1 MISKK
6 KINGWAAVALV
17 FLVCAVVYGLLSS
30 YPRELAVYSDELRYL
45 DVARS
50 LLQGR
55 GLRVRNMPSDYQ
67 KILYPLC
74 ILPALLLLRTTAAQI
89 TAIGWLN
96 AVYMASAVFPAY
108 ALARAMRLNPR
119 RTAFLVGVTAVLPT
133 MSAAATFM
141 SETVFLPLSLWQVY
155 FFLRAMLAAPR
166 ARVGWCA
173 AAGAFCYLL
182 YLNKEVALYYLIA
195 WVLVRG
201 WVWWHD
207 KAGWRAELACNAA
220 LLGSFLACFV
230 LAKVTLF
237 RGLGN
242 SYNQTGW
249 LTGEQWRFLPFALV
263 CDALFTVLAF
273 WVYPVLLPL
282 CGLHRPRRGSDARR
296 TQLPLFLLLCLGIGV
311 AVIAWSITVRE
322 DLHDPSPRQH
332 MRYLEPLLIPLL
344 AVTMNTLDEALTPAR
359 KRFLAALTA
368 LWGIGF
374 IVVCRAIGAGAGDN
388 TLLQWFDFVADRT
401 DRLPGGSQTLWLA
414 VWRVCIV
421 LGVAVLGAVLVRHR
435 GRRVLAAATLVLC
448 AACYLGEWRINRW
461 TYAIPAESAAGASA
475 LNESLA
481 ALDGKVLFLPYG
493 VRQRDSQLIETYIAR
508 DVYIVEYETL
518 LQSGVLAD
526 GVLDLTA
533 EAVGPEYPGRAYT
546 DLDAADWVLAAE
558 GVPLDTTTLEKADA
572 VCPAGYVLYRN
583 PDAQRVRFVVS

>member
-1 MISKK
+1 MVSKK

-74 ILPALLLLRTTAAQI
+74 ILPALLLRTTAAQI

-359 KRFLAALTA
+359 KRLLAALTA
-368 LWGIGF
+368 LWGIGSA
-374 IVVCRAIGAGAGDN
+374 VVCRAIGAGAGDN

-435 GRRVLAAATLVLC
+435 GRRVLAAAALVLC

-481 ALDGKVLFLPYG
+481 ALDGKVLFLPCG
-493 VRQRDSQLIETYIAR
+493 VRQRDSQLIETYVAR

-518 LQSGVLAD
+518 LQSGALAD

-546 DLDAADWVLAAE
+546 DLDAADWVLAAD
-558 GVPLDTTTLEKADA
+558 GVPVDTTTLEKADA

>member
-1 MISKK
+1 MLSKK

-74 ILPALLLLRTTAAQI
+74 ILPALLLRTTAAQI

-119 RTAFLVGVTAVLPT
+119 RTAFVVGVTAVLPT

-173 AAGAFCYLL
+173 AAGPFCYLL

-344 AVTMNTLDEALTPAR
+344 AVTMDTLDEALTPAR
-359 KRFLAALTA
+359 KRLLAALTA

-374 IVVCRAIGAGAGDN
+374 AVVCRAIGAGAGDN

-401 DRLPGGSQTLWLA
+401 DHLPGGSQTLWLT

-435 GRRVLAAATLVLC
+435 GRRVLAAAALVLC

-481 ALDGKVLFLPYG
+481 ALDGKVLFLPCG
-493 VRQRDSQLIETYIAR
+493 VRQRDSQLIETYVAR

-518 LQSGVLAD
+518 LQSGALAD

-546 DLDAADWVLAAE
+546 DLDAADWVLAAD
-558 GVPLDTTTLEKADA
+558 GVPVDTTTLEKADA

>member
-1 MISKK
+1 MVSKK

-17 FLVCAVVYGLLSS
+17 FLVCAIVYGLLSS

-74 ILPALLLLRTTAAQI
+74 ILPALLLRTTAAQI

-195 WVLVRG
+195 WMLVRS

-344 AVTMNTLDEALTPAR
+344 AVTMDTLDEALPPAR
-359 KRFLAALTA
+359 KRLLAALTA

-374 IVVCRAIGAGAGDN
+374 AVVCRAIGAGAGDN

-401 DRLPGGSQTLWLA
+401 DRLPGGSQILWLA

-435 GRRVLAAATLVLC
+435 GRRVLAAAALVLC

-481 ALDGKVLFLPYG
+481 ALDGKVLFLPCG
-493 VRQRDSQLIETYIAR
+493 VRQRDSQLIETYVAR

-558 GVPLDTTTLEKADA
+558 GVPVDTTTLEKADA